1 MAHLLCAVEGELNFS
16 NAAAVD
22 ATIENAS
29 LWTRLCFPSLAYF
42 EKKHVRR
49 RRRGRC
55 SVRDLLSVGGVRAR
69 LVELLRTA
77 QRARLIGHHL
87 CTLLP
92 VHSAACTTTTATAT
106 TAGPNPEG
114 SHQPP
119 WVLGQVQPEVAVDRV
134 PASQP
139 LALPHA
145 QGADRERDL
154 GVDLCLRGLGPDHS
168 RSPTTWL
175 TRRGFSKEANALC

>member
-55 SVRDLLSVGGVRAR
+55 SVRDLLSVGSVRAR

-92 VHSAACTTTTATAT
+92 VHRHRHYCRTQSRRESSTSVGARSSAA
-106 TAGPNPEG
+106 
-114 SHQPP
+114 
-119 WVLGQVQPEVAVDRV
+119 R
-134 PASQP
+134 
-139 LALPHA
+139 
-145 QGADRERDL
+145 
-154 GVDLCLRGLGPDHS
+154 S
-168 RSPTTWL
+168 R
-175 TRRGFSKEANALC
+175 R